1 MKREEKNLK
10 SIKKILDS
18 AIQEFA
24 DKGYGLSSINT
35 ICNKG
40 DISKGIMYHYF
51 KDKDEIYLACIQECF
66 DTLTAFLKEQLTIDS
81 SDRLK
86 TYFDSRHQFFEEN
99 PLYQSLFC
107 DAIISPPLHLE
118 EAIRTIKEEFD
129 ALNLAV
135 LRELLDGVKLREGY
149 THEQIIEVFR
159 LFQDFVNARYKMTPN
174 SEVDLKEHDNISS
187 RALNILLYGVAERR
201 LE

>member
-1 MKREEKNLK
+1 MKREEKNQK

-18 AIQEFA
+18 ATQEFA

-40 DISKGIMYHYF
+40 GISKGIMYHYF

-66 DTLTAFLKEQLTIDS
+66 DILTAFLREQLTIDS
-81 SDRLK
+81 TDRLK
-86 TYFDSRHQFFEEN
+86 TYFDARHQFFEKK

-118 EAIRTIKEEFD
+118 EAIKNIKEEFD
-129 ALNLAV
+129 ALNLTV
-135 LRELLDGVKLREGY
+135 LGELLDDVRLREDY
-149 THEQIIEVFR
+149 TQEQVIEVFR

-174 SEVDLKEHDNISS
+174 SEVDLKEHDKISS

-201 LE
+201 IE